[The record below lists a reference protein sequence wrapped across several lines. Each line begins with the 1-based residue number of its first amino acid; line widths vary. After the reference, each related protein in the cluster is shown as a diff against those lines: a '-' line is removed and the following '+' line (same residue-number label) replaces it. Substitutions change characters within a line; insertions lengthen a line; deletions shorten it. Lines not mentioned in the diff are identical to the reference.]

1 MRGFVDVVLTVRI
14 RVILLR
20 NGTVSIAV
28 HELKLLSVGLRNSWK
43 GGVRV
48 SITRLFC
55 FFICKA
61 WTLAEN
67 LLFENE
73 GSAAF
78 GVFQGF
84 IGFTLLKKI
93 VYSSEF
99 VYEESPAVYGSY
111 LSNDTTDGI
120 EQASA
125 LMDRSVLT
133 RRSGLEA
140 IKQSNK

>member
-1 MRGFVDVVLTVRI
+1 M
-14 RVILLR
+14 
-20 NGTVSIAV
+20 
-28 HELKLLSVGLRNSWK
+28 
-43 GGVRV
+43 
-48 SITRLFC
+48 
-55 FFICKA
+55 
-61 WTLAEN
+61 
-67 LLFENE
+67 LFENE